1 MTQRQSLHFTQKEN
15 AKKQPT
21 NIRSILEIDI
31 KLSQWLSK
39 FSPVIGLR
47 TSMHFYN
54 FTNIIKE
61 TKAK

>member
-31 KLSQWLSK
+31 KLSQ
-39 FSPVIGLR
+39 
-47 TSMHFYN
+47 
-54 FTNIIKE
+54 
-61 TKAK
+61 